1 MFKSFYGLTLNP
13 FDKSLAVK
21 HAFNSKDH
29 KNMLDRLNYFYK
41 RLEVWVFS
49 PHLLAWVRPTLCAV
63 LRILSIR
70 T

>member
-21 HAFNSKDH
+21 HAFNSRDH
-29 KNMLDRLNYFYK
+29 KNMMDRLNYLQK
-41 RLEVWVFS
+41 TRGVGVFTAA
-49 PHLLAWVRPTLCAV
+49 PGMGKTYA
-63 LRILSIR
+63 LRCLQILSIR